1 MTAPVDRAAAGPS
14 HASIPPAMQ
23 SAKRWLHWAAEPRNK
38 ADGTPTVAKVPY
50 YADGS
55 RRVGDLDADAAR
67 LVDMRTA
74 LLALEL
80 YGPARAGLGFALG
93 ADGQIPGMH
102 WQGVDFDHVADRPHL
117 APLLDQMPGYVEL
130 SPSGTGAHV
139 LGLGQPFD
147 ALGSN
152 GSGIEAYSR
161 GRFFTVTAR
170 PLRAGQLVD
179 LSAHVPTLR
188 AAHELHAARRPG
200 AGPLLGAPV
209 LQSDDRVLSELADA
223 LRYLDADDRD
233 TWIAVGHELHALGE
247 AGYKLWAAW
256 SATAPRFP
264 GGDDLERW
272 HALRSTRT
280 GYAGVFVRAQAAGWK
295 NPRKMDLAALDWSP
309 LEKPSFEPLPEDEG
323 VVGETRAPAAGQV
336 VPFPSPPLMQPMATG
351 LPASVPPVPERPAER
366 IDGQIFRTAE
376 GTQRVASIENV
387 IDALQHE
394 SAPRLVFDTFQ
405 GAIMIPDGGEYRPL
419 EDVDRYR
426 MRAVLGRG
434 GFKPVGDEV
443 MRSAISVVA
452 HDRQV
457 DTARQWGDSLRWDG
471 VPRIDTA
478 MPRYYGC
485 EDTPYT
491 RAVGAYAFTALAG
504 RLLEHPLQCDM
515 AVILVGLQGAGKT
528 SAVRALAPFPRAF
541 GEIDLSKRDTD
552 LSRHLRGK
560 LVLEWA
566 EMRGLT
572 GRDNESIKAWIT
584 RQTEEWTPKYLE
596 FETSFDRRCI
606 IFGTANTTELLDDP
620 TGERRWLPLETGR
633 TDIAALRRD
642 VRQLWAEGVARFK
655 VGGVEWELAE
665 SLAKGEHWKFK
676 IHDEWSEPIQAWLD
690 SAPVV
695 PFGQTPPVP
704 TAAGLTNG
712 MQPFTLLS
720 VVTLAL
726 NLRVADIKRSD
737 ELRVAK
743 ILRNLGYDKRLG
755 RFNGKVSKRWVA
767 VGQG

>member
-1 MTAPVDRAAAGPS
+1 MQTAPVDRAAEAPPLL
-14 HASIPPAMQ
+14 ASVIPAAMQ
-23 SAKRWLHWAAEPRNK
+23 AAKRWLHWAAEPRTK
-38 ADGTPTVAKVPY
+38 RDGSTVIAKVPY

-55 RRVGDLDADAAR
+55 RRFGDIDADGAR

-74 LLALEL
+74 ELGLQLLGAT
-80 YGPARAGLGFALG
+80 RAGLGFALG
-93 ADGQIPGMH
+93 PDGSGAC
-102 WQGVDFDHVADRPHL
+102 WQGVDFDHVAEHADL
-117 APLLDQMPGYVEL
+117 GPLIDAAPGYLEF
-130 SPSGTGAHV
+130 SPSRNGAHAI
-139 LGLGQPFD
+139 GYGRPF
-147 ALGSN
+147 ATLGSN
-152 GSGIEAYSR
+152 GSGIEAYSA
-161 GRFFTVTAR
+161 GRFFTVTGAALR
-170 PLRAGQLVD
+170 PGGGLAD
-179 LSAHVPTLR
+179 LSGLVERCIPVH
-188 AAHELHAARRPG
+188 AAHKRAP
-200 AGPLLGAPV
+200 GPLIDRPV
-209 LQSDDRVLSELADA
+209 IDTDDRVLGELADA

-233 TWIAVGHELHALGE
+233 TWIGVGHELHQLGE
-247 AGYKLWAAW
+247 QGYRLWAAW
-256 SATAPRFP
+256 SATSERFP

-272 HALRSTRT
+272 ATLRGTRT
-280 GYAGVFVRAQAAGWK
+280 GWQGVFVRAQAAGWR
-295 NPRKMDLAALDWSP
+295 NPRKLDLSAMQWGGLLPEPAAA
-309 LEKPSFEPLPEDEG
+309 PLPM
-323 VVGETRAPAAGQV
+323 AQV
-336 VPFPSPPLMQPMATG
+336 VPFPGPPVAVG
-351 LPASVPPVPERPAER
+351 IPPVPQAAARV
-366 IDGQIFRTAE
+366 DGQQYRDSE
-376 GTQRVASIENV
+376 GRQRAASIENV

-405 GAIMIPDGGEYRPL
+405 GAIMIGSAGANEYRLL

-426 MRAVLGRG
+426 MRATLGRG

-443 MRSAISVVA
+443 MRSAIAVVA
-452 HDRQV
+452 ADRTI
-457 DTARQWGDSLRWDG
+457 DTAREWGNGLVWDG

-485 EDTPYT
+485 EDTPYS

-515 AVILVGLQGAGKT
+515 AIILVGLQGAGKT

-606 IFGTANTTELLDDP
+606 IFGTANSPELLDDP

-633 TDIAALRRD
+633 TDIGALRQD

-655 VGGVEWELAE
+655 VGGVEWEVAE
-665 SLAKGEHWKFK
+665 SLAKAEHWKFK
-676 IHDEWSEPIQAWLD
+676 VHDEWSEPIQAWLD
-690 SAPVV
+690 AAPVV
-695 PFGQTPPVP
+695 PFGAAPPLP
-704 TAAGLTNG
+704 GITNG
-712 MQPFTLLS
+712 MQPLTLLS

-726 NLRVADIKRSD
+726 GLRVPDLKRSD

-743 ILRNLGYDKRLG
+743 ILRNLGYEKRLG

-767 VGQG
+767 I